1 MRSENSVAKKERDLD
16 DYLVHLYVHAN
27 EIEHFTL
34 FSGISVQRF
43 LKFANLSSLLLLK
56 HHYEDSSFNI
66 HTQMDFIGKNQ
77 FSHFLKESAEKSTSL
92 CFLDFS
98 DEKRLNLLTPQ
109 EQAELLYIA
118 HKKEA
123 FRSPFY
129 HHLQNRFV
137 YLTDEDQY
145 ITKIY
150 FRDIED
156 FYGLI
161 ADLFNQ
167 EIKDKTK
174 STAFWRKKNNIILP
188 ELSSITV
195 EKYADFYEDGVL
207 MSLFRVDKTNYG
219 IEIRCLPE
227 NIFPDEVLED
237 VKHHVKRPYDFLI
250 EI

>member
-16 DYLVHLYVHAN
+16 DYLTHLYVHAN

-34 FSGISVQRF
+34 FSGISVQLF

-56 HHYEDSSFNI
+56 HRYEDASFNI
-66 HTQMDFIGKNQ
+66 HTQMDFIGENQ
-77 FSHFLKESAEKSTSL
+77 FGHFLKESSEKPTSL

-98 DEKRLNLLTPQ
+98 DERRLNLLTPQ

-137 YLTDEDQY
+137 YLTDEDEH

-167 EIKDKTK
+167 VIKEKTK
-174 STAFWRKKNNIILP
+174 STAFWRKRIILYCQSCP
-188 ELSSITV
+188 LQLWKGTPIFMKTVFSCLCSAWIRLIMELKFVAYRKIFFLT
-195 EKYADFYEDGVL
+195 
-207 MSLFRVDKTNYG
+207 
-219 IEIRCLPE
+219 RC
-227 NIFPDEVLED
+227 
-237 VKHHVKRPYDFLI
+237 
-250 EI
+250 